1 MSPNVTD
8 IKPIVK
14 AVELAVCRWIGLN
27 QYISRDESD
36 LAKRAPSLVRGIGGL
51 SGGVTQVDDALEL
64 MMAGASAVQV
74 GSAIATNPTI
84 MTDII
89 AALPKAL
96 DKYGFTDVTEVTRN
110 VQEKMTTKGKKHD
123 KSTSFY
129 CTLDFPDGNTAL
141 NFLEP
146 FKKIDKKPAIKV
158 GMELF
163 FAEGPDF
170 VRDLRQKGFDI
181 FLDLKLYDIPNT
193 VGHAVANIAKLDV
206 QYLTLHAAGGTKMM
220 TAAVANKGQN
230 LKNTSSDAINIFF

>member
-1 MSPNVTD
+1 MINRPVF
-8 IKPIVK
+8 
-14 AVELAVCRWIGLN
+14 
-27 QYISRDESD
+27 
-36 LAKRAPSLVRGIGGL
+36 
-51 SGGVTQVDDALEL
+51 
-64 MMAGASAVQV
+64 
-74 GSAIATNPTI
+74 IA
-84 MTDII
+84 
-89 AALPKAL
+89 
-96 DKYGFTDVTEVTRN
+96 
-110 VQEKMTTKGKKHD
+110 
-123 KSTSFY
+123 
-129 CTLDFPDGNTAL
+129 LDFPDGNTAL

-163 FAEGPDF
+163 YAEGLDF

-230 LKNTSSDAINIFF
+230 LKILAVTQLTSFSEADVQEISQSTVTLAESVLHLAKMADNAGVDGTISSPLEAGMIQANTQSDFLTITPGIRLAGDNANDQKRVTTPAKAKQLGATGLVVGRSITKASDPVAAYQQVLKEWSL